1 MNLQANPRSP
11 HITVTP
17 ASNQI
22 LSSLSRDRTSHSVV
36 YEVTG
41 VAVGTAQLVF
51 NATTTSGRVI
61 SSLPRE
67 IQVFDALQLLP
78 KRITLLPTATFQ
90 VVYHTSLD
98 SRPREKPGNR
108 GYLSCLNFSCCA
120 SDITTCVF

>member
-1 MNLQANPRSP
+1 MNLQANPRSS

-22 LSSLSRDRTSHSVV
+22 LSSLSRDRTSHSAV

-78 KRITLLPTATFQ
+78 KHITLIPTATFQ
-90 VVYHTSLD
+90 VAYHMYFIVHTSDKL
-98 SRPREKPGNR
+98 
-108 GYLSCLNFSCCA
+108 
-120 SDITTCVF
+120 CVLV